1 MHWTFWPV
9 SKNGQTNHKAPNE
22 RLITHIRKFVLKST
36 AFKCQ
41 TLVNAFCETTRS
53 KEVQQLEGNIHGVL
67 AVEDVTN
74 LSWTIHWL
82 PDSSLER
89 SVKKWRMRKYGRRAL
104 APHTKALSPL
114 FRSVFFSRCVP
125 TNWTAGKGQ
134 PCFRVSMLSF
144 LSYSLIYFQLF
155 IFVNRFAW

>member
-9 SKNGQTNHKAPNE
+9 SKNGQTNHKAPDKS
-22 RLITHIRKFVLKST
+22 LITHIRI

-41 TLVNAFCETTRS
+41 TLLLVNPFCETTHS

-89 SVKKWRMRKYGRRAL
+89 SVMAHEKIGEKGVRPSHL
-104 APHTKALSPL
+104 NSLSFTSL
-114 FRSVFFSRCVP
+114 RVFSRCVP
-125 TNWTAGKGQ
+125 TNWTAGRGQ
-134 PCFRVSMLSF
+134 PCLRVSMLFF